1 MLHFGAYIKYLREQD
16 GYSVKQFA
24 DKIETDTEN
33 VLAFENDFKL
43 PQKKQLKLLSQNLKT
58 DKNQLLAYY
67 YAEKWFNQ
75 IKDKELA
82 RLIIA
87 EFNKRFDDFLQP
99 QNHELIGKIKTYLPK
114 MPIEKAWVF
123 GSLARGEMNSNS
135 DIDILVRFQQPKTI
149 DLFDYTSYVVDL
161 EKLTKRR
168 IDLLEEGFEADFAK
182 ESIHKDKILIYERTD

>member
-1 MLHFGAYIKYLREQD
+1 MLHFGTYIKHLREQD

-33 VLAFENDFKL
+33 VLAFENDLKL
-43 PQKKQLKLLSQNLKT
+43 PPKKQLKLLTKNFNA

-75 IKDKELA
+75 IKDKDLA

-87 EFNKRFDDFLQP
+87 EFNKRFDELLQP
-99 QNHELIGKIKTYLPK
+99 QSTELISKITAYLPK

-135 DIDILVRFQQPKTI
+135 DIDILIRFQQPKTI
-149 DLFDYTSYVVDL
+149 DLFDYTSYIIDL
-161 EKLTKRR
+161 EKLTKRK
-168 IDLLEEGFEADFAK
+168 IDLVEEGFEASFAK
-182 ESIHKDKILIYERTD
+182 ESIHKDKILIYERTN